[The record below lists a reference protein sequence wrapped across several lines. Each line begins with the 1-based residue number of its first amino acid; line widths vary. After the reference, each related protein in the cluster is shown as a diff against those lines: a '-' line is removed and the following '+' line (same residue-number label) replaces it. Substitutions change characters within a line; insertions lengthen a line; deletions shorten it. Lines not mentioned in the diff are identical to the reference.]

1 MAEETEDKPTGEL
14 TAPAPAPVVKK
25 YIVAIEKPKDDP
37 KLRSSLAFDALNW
50 KGNKGDVLP
59 DNVVAAL
66 EEKRSHIGDDVSTL
80 EQWLN
85 IGWIKEA

>member
-25 YIVAIEKPKDDP
+25 YVVVVDRPKDDH
-37 KLRSSLAFDALNW
+37 LNRSALSFDALNW

-59 DNVVAAL
+59 DNVIAAL
-66 EEKRSHIGDDVSTL
+66 EEKRAYQGDDVSTL

>member
-1 MAEETEDKPTGEL
+1 MAEETEDKAEL
-14 TAPAPAPVVKK
+14 TAPAPVSVVKK
-25 YIVAIEKPKDDP
+25 YVVAIEKPKDDP

-85 IGWIKEA
+85 IGWIEEA